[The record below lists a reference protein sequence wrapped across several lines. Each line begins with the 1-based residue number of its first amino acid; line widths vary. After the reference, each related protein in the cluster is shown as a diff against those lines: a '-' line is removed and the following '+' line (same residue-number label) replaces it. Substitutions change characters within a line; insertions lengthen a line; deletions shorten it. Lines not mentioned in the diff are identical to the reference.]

1 MTDGVWNDHSK
12 DHNGIEKL
20 PSPTKLPQHCS
31 ATHVCG
37 APGVKLPVSHYHSQK

>member
-1 MTDGVWNDHSK
+1 MTDSVWDDHPK

-20 PSPTKLPQHCS
+20 PSPTKLAQHCS

-37 APGVKLPVSHYHSQK
+37 APGVKLPFSHYCSQK